1 MSILALLAVVPLGQ
15 ILERIPRAEQEPP
28 RAFAEGVRLP
38 GKPPP
43 EARSLQGKW
52 QFGYEVEDAPL
63 AEGNASLIVSLAVQ
77 FEEDGRYR
85 LTYDARWGNPPG
97 RGKDAR
103 GITIDEIGTYKL
115 SGDVLL
121 LDPTESM
128 RADLTKN
135 KVVAREPVHNE
146 KHVFVVHWESRRI
159 HLAGRCARFQVDPI
173 CQEYD
178 VENVWYTLRGSA
190 AKRFLAR

>member
-1 MSILALLAVVPLGQ
+1 MLAILAVVPLGQ

-43 EARSLQGKW
+43 EPDSLHGKW
-52 QFGYEVEDAPL
+52 QSGYEVNDAPL
-63 AEGNASLIVSLAVQ
+63 AEGNADLTVSLAVQ
-77 FEEDGRYR
+77 LEKDGSYR

-103 GITIDEIGTYKL
+103 GITIDEIGSYRI

-121 LDPTESM
+121 LDPAETM
-128 RADLTKN
+128 RAELLKN
-135 KVVAREPVHNE
+135 KVVSREPVHNE
-146 KHVFVVHWESRRI
+146 KHVYVVHWESKRI
-159 HLAGRCARFQVDPI
+159 HLAGRCAKYQVDPI

-178 VENVWYTLRGSA
+178 VENVWYTLKGSA
-190 AKRFLAR
+190 AKRFLGR

>member
-1 MSILALLAVVPLGQ
+1 MLAILAVVPLGQ

-28 RAFAEGVRLP
+28 RVFAEGVRLP

-43 EARSLQGKW
+43 EPDSVHGKW
-52 QFGYEVEDAPL
+52 QSGYEVNDAPL
-63 AEGNASLIVSLAVQ
+63 AEGNADLTVSLAVQ
-77 FEEDGRYR
+77 LEKDGSYR

-103 GITIDEIGTYKL
+103 GITIDEIGSYKI

-121 LDPTESM
+121 LDPAETM
-128 RADLTKN
+128 RAELLKN
-135 KVVAREPVHNE
+135 KVVSREPVHSE
-146 KHVFVVHWESRRI
+146 KHVYVVHWESKRI
-159 HLAGRCARFQVDPI
+159 HLAGRCAKYQVDPI

-178 VENVWYTLRGSA
+178 VENVWYTLKGSA
-190 AKRFLAR
+190 AKRFLGR